1 MRRWALLLAAAVPAV
16 VGAQG
21 FGVYEHGTCTMA
33 RAGTAAASPCP
44 DGSAI
49 FFNPAGLAG
58 LSGTRASAGATF
70 IMAQGGFTDDR
81 FAHQTD
87 IDNPIIPVPSGYFTH
102 AINPTVTV
110 GVGLFAPYGLQT
122 RWPTEG
128 FDGRFLGYDSKLRS
142 IYIQP
147 TVGYQMT
154 DWLKLGF
161 GGAFIHSTLELN
173 QRVDLA
179 SQVVVPGITFESLG
193 FLRRTDFA
201 NANLGASGTGFAV
214 HVGGIITV
222 NDRLSIGGRWLTRKS
237 ITYNGDASFTQIL
250 TGLTL
255 PPDNPLSLP
264 GGFPV
269 DAILAPQFGTG
280 GPLADGAATTT
291 ITLPPQGSLGIAYKL
306 RDNWTLMADYQY
318 VVWGWLA
325 SVVVDFEN
333 PATPNLVLTP
343 DGSDTHGIRLGTE
356 YVSSDRLTLRGGYLY
371 HTAALP
377 DNFVTPL
384 LPEAPR
390 NEFTAGVG
398 YQLTSQLRTNL
409 AYQYITQQD
418 RRGRVFEPSIGNTG
432 LYTFSAHLFGVGLA
446 YIF

>member
-1 MRRWALLLAAAVPAV
+1 MRRWALLLAAAVPAI

-58 LSGTRASAGATF
+58 LTGTRASAGATF
-70 IMAQGGFTDDR
+70 ITAQGGFTDDLL
-81 FAHQTD
+81 AHETAL
-87 IDNPIIPVPSGYFTH
+87 DNPIIPVPSGYFTH

-110 GVGLFAPYGLQT
+110 GVGFFAPYGLQT

-128 FDGRFLGYDSKLRS
+128 FDGRFLAYDSKLRS
-142 IYIQP
+142 VYIQP
-147 TVGYQMT
+147 TVGYQLKP
-154 DWLKLGF
+154 WLKLGV
-161 GGAFIHSTLELN
+161 GVAFIHSTLELN

-179 SQVVVPGITFESLG
+179 SQVVAPGITFESLG
-193 FLRRTDFA
+193 FLRGTDFA
-201 NANLGASGTGFAV
+201 DASLSARGTGFAV
-214 HVGGIITV
+214 HVGGIIKV

-237 ITYNGDASFTQIL
+237 ITYDGDAAFTQIL

-255 PPDNPLSLP
+255 PPNNPLALP
-264 GGFPV
+264 GGTPV

-280 GPLADGAATTT
+280 GTLADGAATTT
-291 ITLPPQGSLGIAYKL
+291 ITLPSQGSLGIAYTL
-306 RDNWTLMADYQY
+306 RDNWTLLVDYQY

-333 PATPNLVLTP
+333 PTTPNLVLTP
-343 DGSDTHGIRLGTE
+343 DGSDTHGIRIGTE
-356 YVSSDRLTLRGGYLY
+356 YVSSDKLTLRGGYLY

-390 NEFTAGVG
+390 NEFTVGVG
-398 YQLTSQLRTNL
+398 YRLTTQLRTNL

-418 RRGRVFEPSIGNTG
+418 RRGRVFEASIGNTG
-432 LYTFSAHLFGVGLA
+432 LYTFSAHLIGVGLA
-446 YIF
+446 YDF